1 MNDFYILGINGSHN
15 GGITVAKNDKVVLTL
30 EFERLFN
37 EKNVGL
43 AQYKTI
49 KGSDIVFMMKYI
61 SKYILNYFGIKKFN
75 KIVALNT
82 GVNFGQGQDQ
92 ETYIAENY
100 IPADEYIYG
109 HHHAAHAFNV
119 LYTSPHD
126 KALIV
131 SFDGGGND
139 GFFNVYLGDKKNK
152 ISDKYDHIDLLETV
166 KHPNAGSP
174 HVFLDLG
181 LPYASFGEVL
191 QDIRREGDLSNGI
204 LVYPG
209 KIMGLAS
216 YGEVRKE
223 WLDRFIQ
230 YYIGNVHQGNSYV
243 DHMKNLFDDLKIE
256 HNDTLFHNRYEED
269 RLSGKVAYDIA
280 ATSQKAFEE
289 AFLVF
294 AKPWMER
301 YNDIPMCLAGGCG
314 LNIILNTRL
323 KEEFGREV
331 FVGPAPSD
339 CGISTGLCLQ
349 ELKPK
354 IPADITY
361 AGLPLLDPNSV
372 FEHINDH
379 WWFTSHDVDE
389 GDIVDSLAK
398 GEIIGLIKGNSEH
411 GPRALGNRSIL
422 CNPSIK
428 KMKDILNEKVKNREF
443 YRPFAPV
450 VRLEDASEYFEFEGE
465 SRWMT
470 FCPKVRTEW
479 REKLAA
485 ITHVDGTARI
495 QTITR
500 EQNTFLYDLIS
511 KFKDKTGIGVLLNT
525 SFNIAGKPI
534 TNTVKDAM
542 TLFRDTELDKL
553 IINDIYFKKC
563 QKTLL

>member
-1 MNDFYILGINGSHN
+1 MSDFYILGLNGSHN
-15 GGITVAKNDKVVLTL
+15 GGITVAKNGKVVLAL

-49 KGSDIVFMMKYI
+49 KATDVLFMMKYV
-61 SKYILNYFGIKKFN
+61 SKYILNYFGIEKFN
-75 KIVALNT
+75 KVVAINT
-82 GVNFGQGQDQ
+82 GVNFGELYDHKVFAI
-92 ETYIAENY
+92 EDY
-100 IPADEYIYG
+100 IPADTYIEG
-109 HHHAAHAFNV
+109 HHHAAHAYNV
-119 LYTSPHD
+119 LYTSPYD

-152 ISDKYDHIDLLETV
+152 ISEQYGNIDLLETV
-166 KHPNAGSP
+166 THPTAGSP
-174 HVFLDLG
+174 HLFLDLG

-204 LVYPG
+204 LIYPG

-216 YGEVRKE
+216 YGKVRKR
-223 WLDRFIQ
+223 WLNRFIK
-230 YYIGNVHQGNSYV
+230 YYTDDLHQANSYRV
-243 DHMKNLFDDLKIE
+243 HMKKLFDDLKIE
-256 HNDTLFHNRYEED
+256 HNDRLFTEHRFEED
-269 RLSGKVAYDIA
+269 RLSGKIAYDIA

-289 AFLVF
+289 AFLIY

-301 YNDIPMCLAGGCG
+301 YKDLPLCLAGGCA

-331 FVGPAPSD
+331 FVGPTPND

-349 ELKPK
+349 ELKPEN
-354 IPADITY
+354 PADITY
-361 AGLPLLDPNSV
+361 AGLPILDSNSI

-389 GDIVDSLAK
+389 DDIVDSLVK
-398 GEIIGLIKGNSEH
+398 GEIIGLIKDNSEH

-450 VRLEDASEYFEFEGE
+450 VRLEDVSEYFEFEGE

-470 FCPKVRTEW
+470 FCPKVKTEW
-479 REKLAA
+479 RKKLAA

-495 QTITR
+495 QTVTR
-500 EQNTFLYDLIS
+500 EQNTFLYDLIT
-511 KFKDKTGIGVLLNT
+511 KFKEKTGVGVLLNT
-525 SFNIAGKPI
+525 SYNVAGKPI

-542 TLFRDTELDKL
+542 TLFRDTKLDKL

-563 QKTLL
+563 KTT